1 MDTGKDRELLMTRIF
16 DAPRD
21 LMFEVWTNPQH
32 LAHWWGPNG
41 FTITTHEMNFKPGGS
56 WKFTMHGPNNM
67 DFPNLVVYKEIVKPE
82 RLVWNHSADENENP
96 GDFESTVTFEAIGE
110 KTKITMRMVFRTK
123 EEKDMVVEKYGAIEG
138 NTQTMNR
145 LEAYLTQLK

>member
-1 MDTGKDRELLMTRIF
+1 MDTSKDRELLMTRIF

>member
-1 MDTGKDRELLMTRIF
+1 MDTSKDRELLMTRIF

-21 LMFEVWTNPQH
+21 LMFEVWTNPEH